1 MIVKVTT
8 YKLMGH
14 GQMRI
19 SHKNLVEKP

>member
-14 GQMRI
+14 GQMRNW
-19 SHKNLVEKP
+19 HKNLV